1 MANVVVP
8 CFFVAY
14 GSSGGLSK
22 SNAAP
27 DLLDIARA
35 IMKPD
40 GGNGFTG
47 PVRRE
52 VFADEFVLRGPVVG
66 PIVGIDAYE
75 SMMRR
80 IGPYNA
86 FDDIDV
92 SVPACWADPGEPAL
106 ISCVTYMSGTQ
117 ARDWSSPLGTIK
129 AASKLKHSFKGA
141 GEVVTMLFD
150 GGGKLKLLSP
160 GYTINRNRGT
170 GCGFGGVFGIQ
181 CAMEG
186 STAAS
191 AERLAAI
198 AARPVGASDGPP
210 GWWSEFCEGPHC
222 P

>member
-1 MANVVVP
+1 MLA
-8 CFFVAY
+8 
-14 GSSGGLSK
+14 
-22 SNAAP
+22 
-27 DLLDIARA
+27 IARGF
-35 IMKPD
+35 MEPD

-66 PIVGIDAYE
+66 PVVGIDAYD
-75 SMMRR
+75 SLMRR
-80 IGPYNA
+80 IGPYTA
-86 FDDIDV
+86 FDEIDV
-92 SVPACWADPGEPAL
+92 SVPACWADPDEPAL

-117 ARDWSSPLGTIK
+117 ARDWNSPLGTVK
-129 AASKLKHSFKGA
+129 AAGASFKGA

-150 GGGKLKLLSP
+150 GAGKLKLLSP

-186 STAAS
+186 STATS
-191 AERLAAI
+191 ADRLAAI
-198 AARPVGASDGPP
+198 ATRPVGAYDSPS
-210 GWWSEFCEGPHC
+210 WWSEFCEGPHC